1 MEGVREIPHQTIR
14 SQSWGNLT
22 LTAPLCSVRMRA
34 GLPVM
39 IVTCVVGSIL
49 LRIFFSWMK
58 TP

>member
-1 MEGVREIPHQTIR
+1 MEGVRKIPNQAIR
-14 SQSWGNLT
+14 SHSWGNLT
-22 LTAPLCSVRMRA
+22 LTAPLCSVRMRG

>member
-1 MEGVREIPHQTIR
+1 MEGVRKIPDQAIR
-14 SQSWGNLT
+14 SHSWGNLI

-34 GLPVM
+34 GLRVM